1 QWANGSEMGYGGLG
15 AGAESQVLSDYMFPG
30 DSDPLNWGTA
40 GEDMAGQG
48 WPDGWYE
55 ATPGLPA
62 NPNGD
67 RRFVQSAGPFTLR
80 PGAVNNITVGIV
92 YGRSSD
98 GGLLA
103 SVNAMKQADTKAQ
116 ALFDACFDI
125 LSPPDAPRLTIQE
138 LENELILII
147 DNPISSNNYQELYE
161 EEDEINIADPSVDR
175 FYRFEGYQIYQ
186 LKNEDVSVSEIYDT
200 DKS

>member
-1 QWANGSEMGYGGLG
+1 MEGQWANGSEMYYGGLG
-15 AGAESQVLSDYMFPG
+15 AGGESEVLSDYMFPG
-30 DSDPLNWGTA
+30 NSDPLNWGT
-40 GEDMAGQG
+40 GGIDMSAD

-62 NPNGD
+62 NPVGD

-80 PGAVNNITVGIV
+80 PGAINNITVGIV

-103 SVNAMKQADTKAQ
+103 SVEAMKQADTKAQ

-125 LSPPDAPRLTIQE
+125 LSPPDAPKLTIQE
-138 LENELILII
+138 LENELILVIE
-147 DNPISSNNYQELYE
+147 NPISSNNYQEAYE
-161 EEDEINIADPSVDR
+161 EEDEINISDPTVDR
-175 FYRFEGYQIYQ
+175 FIDLKDTRFF
-186 LKNEDVSVSEIYDT
+186 S
-200 DKS
+200 